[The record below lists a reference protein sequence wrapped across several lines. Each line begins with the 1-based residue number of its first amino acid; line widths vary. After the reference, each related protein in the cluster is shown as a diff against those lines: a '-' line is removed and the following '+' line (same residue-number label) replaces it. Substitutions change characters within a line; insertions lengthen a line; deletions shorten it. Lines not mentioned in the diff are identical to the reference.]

1 MKRLLIIDA
10 ANMFIRNY
18 VMSPQLDADGKPI
31 GGLTGFMRSLQ
42 KEVRR
47 AKADRVVIAW
57 EGPGGSQSRKE
68 KNKNYK
74 AGRKPP
80 KLNRQYEFN
89 TEDEERENKYQQMV
103 RLTEYLD
110 QLPVLQLMLENVEA
124 DDIIAWLCH
133 CHEFTEWQK
142 VIISSDKDFL
152 QLCDDKTVL
161 IRPGKNEEV
170 LNRNAVLEQYNIHP
184 RNFALARAIV
194 GDKSDNL
201 EGVKG
206 LGLKTV
212 SKRFSFLSENK
223 DYALKDIMTHAKDN
237 KNKVKAFQKVLESEE
252 VIASNYEIMQ
262 LYISTISSQ
271 GVQKLK
277 YAIQNDG
284 LNLNRTQIR
293 TMLLRDGI
301 ATLNI
306 DELMLMLNSHKKM

>member
-133 CHEFTEWQK
+133 CHEFAEWQK